1 MPPDTTLLYGNFK
14 LVPGAGDAVMGSSPP
29 ASLRPAVIFVMKPGS
44 DPEKVPRAT
53 E

>member
-1 MPPDTTLLYGNFK
+1 MNESATNAL
-14 LVPGAGDAVMGSSPP
+14 PGAGDAVMGSSPP

-44 DPEKVPRAT
+44 DPENVVPRAT